1 MDANQF
7 KDMRAYV
14 RRWVNEWDL
23 HRLHPDAIL
32 DTEFEEIITSYE
44 EDMDL
49 QTESSD
55 ED

>member
-1 MDANQF
+1 
-7 KDMRAYV
+7 MRAYV

-32 DTEFEEIITSYE
+32 DTEFEEIVTSYE

-55 ED
+55 DD